1 MIYILFFYTIS
12 YKLLGDFMIKKYLIS
27 YAYTLGIIIGGTFLI
42 TVLNY
47 FNIFTSNLTNIV
59 KLIIVIVS
67 MFIGAF
73 LLGKKTLKKGYIE
86 GIKYSIIFIV
96 LLVII
101 NLLFVKEFNVK
112 SIIYFLII
120 IISSTFGSML
130 GIKNKSQNK
139 F

>member
-1 MIYILFFYTIS
+1 MIHILFFYTLS

-27 YAYTLGIIIGGTFLI
+27 YGYTFATIFVGTFILTI
-42 TVLNY
+42 LNY
-47 FNIFTSNLTNIV
+47 FNIVTTNFTNIT
-59 KLIIVIVS
+59 KLIILIFS
-67 MFIGAF
+67 IFIGSF
-73 LLGKKTLKKGYIE
+73 ILGKKSLKKGYIE
-86 GIKYSIIFIV
+86 GIKYSIVFIV

-130 GIKNKSQNK
+130 GINKKRN
-139 F
+139 

>member
-47 FNIFTSNLTNIV
+47 FNIFTSNLTNTI

-73 LLGKKTLKKGYIE
+73 LLGKKSLKKGYIE
-86 GIKYSIIFIV
+86 GIKYSIVFIV

-130 GIKNKSQNK
+130 GINKKRN
-139 F
+139 

>member
-1 MIYILFFYTIS
+1 
-12 YKLLGDFMIKKYLIS
+12 MIKKYLIS

-47 FNIFTSNLTNIV
+47 FNIFTSNLTNII

-73 LLGKKTLKKGYIE
+73 LLGKKSLKKGYFE
-86 GIKYSIIFIV
+86 GIKYGTLFTI
-96 LLVII
+96 LLIII
-101 NLLFVKEFNVK
+101 NLLFIKDFK
-112 SIIYFLII
+112 LTSIVYFLII

-130 GIKNKSQNK
+130 GINKKRN
-139 F
+139 

>member
-1 MIYILFFYTIS
+1 MIHILFFYTLS

-47 FNIFTSNLTNIV
+47 FNIFTSNLTNII

-73 LLGKKTLKKGYIE
+73 LLGKKSLKKGYIE
-86 GIKYSIIFIV
+86 GIKYSIVFIV

-130 GIKNKSQNK
+130 GINKKRN
-139 F
+139 